1 MVLHAYAAY
10 YVVYPYCT
18 FTRNTLTLYAGAVYE
33 KLLPVLICKV
43 TGVTALGVS
52 GELLAL
58 AEPERTVAVPML

>member
-58 AEPERTVAVPML
+58 AEPERTVAVPVL